1 MCRIVQGDDPGLP
14 VLHWRWAAAHL
25 WAVCFMHI
33 DVVTKVEHESGA
45 GMLFDLLQPVAG
57 LGEIRGGVVVGG
69 RR

>member
-14 VLHWRWAAAHL
+14 VLHWR